1 MTLVVVV
8 TASYMMTTGI
18 AISIA
23 MMAIIGSSSS
33 IMFITRMVIIT
44 CQR

>member
-8 TASYMMTTGI
+8 TASYMMTTAI

-23 MMAIIGSSSS
+23 MMAIIGSSS